1 MTFLLNVVVGVLIL
15 CTLGMFGMLILVIS
29 HIEEL

>member
-1 MTFLLNVVVGVLIL
+1 MTILLNVVVGALIL

-29 HIEEL
+29 HIEE